1 MADTPNIRFKEF
13 SDDWVRQKLGEISSS
28 YSGGTPKVGKSEY
41 YGGAIPFI
49 RSGEIAADKTELF
62 ITEDGFKNS
71 SAAMVEEGNI
81 LYALYGATS
90 GEVSRAKLK
99 GAINQAILAIIPN
112 PGYDAEYLIQWLRN
126 KKQFIINTYLQ
137 GGQGNLS
144 GAIVKDLMVDIPGT
158 AEQNMIGAFLNN
170 VDQLIILHQCKCDE
184 IIKLK
189 KYMMK
194 KMFPRNGKKIPQIR
208 FAGFTDN
215 WEQRKLGDE
224 ATGIIA
230 GGDIDRDLILDKGRY
245 PVIANALTND
255 GIVGYYNSE
264 FRVKAPAVTI
274 TGRGDVGHA
283 RARNIDFT
291 PVVRLLSV
299 KSDHDVFFLEN
310 AINTLH
316 IAVES
321 TGVPQLTVPQLAK
334 YELFFPKTLE
344 EEKEI
349 GRYFCRFDQLITLH
363 QRKCNEIKEFKKFM
377 LKYLEAKIFNKSK
390 NRGISVL

>member
-112 PGYDAEYLIQWLRN
+112 PGYNAEYLMQWLRN

-158 AEQNMIGAFLNN
+158 AEQNMIGVFLNS

-184 IIKLK
+184 IRKLK

-215 WEQRKLGDE
+215 WERRKLGDE

-316 IAVES
+316 IAIES

-363 QRKCNEIKEFKKFM
+363 QCKCNELKEFKKFM
-377 LKYLEAKIFNKSK
+377 LKNIFP
-390 NRGISVL
+390 

>member
-1 MADTPNIRFKEF
+1 MADTPNIRFKGF
-13 SDDWVRQKLGEISSS
+13 SDGWVRQKLGEISFS

-184 IIKLK
+184 IRKLK

-230 GGDIDRDLILDKGRY
+230 GGDIDRDLIL
-245 PVIANALTND
+245 
-255 GIVGYYNSE
+255 E
-264 FRVKAPAVTI
+264 E
-274 TGRGDVGHA
+274 GD
-283 RARNIDFT
+283 RKS
-291 PVVRLLSV
+291 VV
-299 KSDHDVFFLEN
+299 
-310 AINTLH
+310 
-316 IAVES
+316 
-321 TGVPQLTVPQLAK
+321 
-334 YELFFPKTLE
+334 
-344 EEKEI
+344 
-349 GRYFCRFDQLITLH
+349 
-363 QRKCNEIKEFKKFM
+363 
-377 LKYLEAKIFNKSK
+377 
-390 NRGISVL
+390 